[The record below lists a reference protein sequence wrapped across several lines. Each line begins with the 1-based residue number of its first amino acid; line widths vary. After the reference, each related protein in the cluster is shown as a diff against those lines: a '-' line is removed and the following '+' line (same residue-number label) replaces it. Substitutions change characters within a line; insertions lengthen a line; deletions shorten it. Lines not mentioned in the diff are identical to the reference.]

1 MSADE
6 EERIKQ
12 LLRISMPPAE
22 ADAEARRDLWPDVLN
37 RIGRDEEVARAVG
50 ERSLWVW
57 FDVALLA
64 VLAVLGVSFPSAIPL
79 LLYYL

>member
-1 MSADE
+1 MSADKE
-6 EERIKQ
+6 QRIKQ
-12 LLRISMPPAE
+12 LLRNALPPAGT
-22 ADAEARRDLWPDVLN
+22 DAEAKRDLWPEVLK

-50 ERSLWVW
+50 ERSAWVW

-64 VLAVLGVSFPSAIPL
+64 GLAFLGVSFPAAIPL